1 MIFLFKKMLRSVR
14 QFKLQF
20 ASVLLL
26 AMLSVMIFSGLE
38 GVYNGIETQF
48 DEFSQETNLA
58 DEWVFATYFTPQDI
72 AAIEGTKG
80 VSEVSQ
86 KLRITASAVGKDG
99 ETNYLSLD
107 TTGSENISV
116 MKLTDGS
123 AYDSALTDS
132 VWLDPD
138 YAEENGIKVG
148 DTIKI
153 SYGTKTVSAA
163 VAGFGMSAERAHY
176 LGTSDNYIPEHSRYG
191 YGFMSDDLPEKLGVQ
206 MKCNL
211 LEIKS
216 SGSDVKESVNELLGE
231 RFIAYYDSESLFD
244 VMFVKSISGNLRRI
258 SLLFSALFILLSV
271 LSMRTTIKRLIDAQS
286 GDITT
291 LKSLGYSSG
300 RLTFYYSLY
309 GFFVTLLGTALGYAG
324 SFAFSQLVLS
334 TQKAMI
340 SLPRWEIRHTPWSLA
355 VVLLIVTLSVVASVL
370 AARKSLRGLPAESAQ
385 QKTSQGKTSLLE
397 RAGLLRRKTGFGMRW
412 TLRDAS
418 SHKSRIMLGM
428 ISVCG
433 SFMLLMV
440 GSGTP
445 DSIGSMIGK
454 TYSEEFVYD
463 YKLTLNTA
471 NTPEQTAAL
480 REQIDGQLTQ
490 TVQGKIT
497 THGESSFKPVTVF
510 SEGEM
515 LGLKTTDGGALA
527 QDSVYITEGMAD
539 ALGVEKG
546 DRFRLFP
553 SMSAE
558 EYEFRI
564 AGIVPSSMPQ
574 SIYIGAQCWT
584 DAGAQFR
591 PTNLLCASIDTT
603 ALQGDGRISQITSSE
618 QLESN
623 LTRFQSKFTGVFT
636 LMKVVAFALVVIVL
650 YNLSTLSFLERTK
663 QYNTF
668 RVLGFHF
675 GEIRRL
681 ASFENIIILLF
692 GTLVGIPFGYK
703 FLSVY
708 CATFSNE
715 TMKFYPILKGMN
727 LVFTC
732 VIVFICTAIT
742 TLLLSRR
749 IKKIDMVQA
758 LKER

>member
-72 AAIEGTKG
+72 AAIGGTK
-80 VSEVSQ
+80 E
-86 KLRITASAVGKDG
+86 DG

-107 TTGSENISV
+107 TMGSENISV

-148 DTIKI
+148 DMIKI
-153 SYGTKTVSAA
+153 SYGAKTVSAA

-216 SGSDVKESVNELLGE
+216 SGSGVGGSVNELLGE

-244 VMFVKSISGNLRRI
+244 VMFVKSISGNLRHI

-291 LKSLGYSSG
+291 LKSLGYSAG
-300 RLTFYYSLY
+300 RLTVYYSLY
-309 GFFVTLLGTALGYAG
+309 GLFVTAIGTALGYAG

-334 TQKAMI
+334 TQKAMV
-340 SLPRWEIRHTPWSLA
+340 SLPSWEIRHTPWSLA
-355 VVLLIVTLSVVASVL
+355 VVLLIITLSVVASVL

-385 QKTSQGKTSLLE
+385 QKASQGKTSQLE
-397 RAGLLRRKTGFGMRW
+397 RIGQLRRKTGFGMRW

-418 SHKSRIMLGM
+418 AHKSRILLGI

-471 NTPEQTAAL
+471 NTPEQTAQL

-490 TVQGKIT
+490 TVQGKVT
-497 THGESSFKPVTVF
+497 TGGDSAFKVVTVF

-515 LGLKTTDGGALA
+515 LGLKTTDG
-527 QDSVYITEGMAD
+527 YI
-539 ALGVEKG
+539 V
-546 DRFRLFP
+546 
-553 SMSAE
+553 
-558 EYEFRI
+558 
-564 AGIVPSSMPQ
+564 
-574 SIYIGAQCWT
+574 
-584 DAGAQFR
+584 
-591 PTNLLCASIDTT
+591 
-603 ALQGDGRISQITSSE
+603 
-618 QLESN
+618 
-623 LTRFQSKFTGVFT
+623 
-636 LMKVVAFALVVIVL
+636 
-650 YNLSTLSFLERTK
+650 
-663 QYNTF
+663 
-668 RVLGFHF
+668 
-675 GEIRRL
+675 
-681 ASFENIIILLF
+681 
-692 GTLVGIPFGYK
+692 
-703 FLSVY
+703 
-708 CATFSNE
+708 
-715 TMKFYPILKGMN
+715 
-727 LVFTC
+727 
-732 VIVFICTAIT
+732 TAI
-742 TLLLSRR
+742 SEKDHYECDENR
-749 IKKIDMVQA
+749 I
-758 LKER
+758 